1 MSLPL
6 CVDTQETLSKTSIPG
21 FAPLMHLCSALA
33 VSDQQDIIII
43 GAGLIGLCSADA
55 LAARGARVQVI
66 DARPGPCEGTSFSNS
81 GMIHPSQAMCW
92 EPAALQSPDLAR
104 AQLDAARVT
113 ARLGERSKT
122 LLLDKIKSLGL
133 PMRASGCVQLHADLD
148 AARTAQTEYNEIGIK
163 ANILINEQDTFGQV
177 ACQFPDDSSG
187 DARAFGCALAA
198 DLDLRGVSFLYG
210 AADLDIRQ
218 SGGRFFVR
226 TSKGV
231 SSAEHLVVA
240 AGFSSVD
247 CLARLGVRLQL
258 NPVAGAA
265 ADFDLPE
272 DRDDLPT
279 CPIMDTHSRS
289 ALTIFEDRV
298 RISGGWNLKDPGP
311 LIARWREIAPGLMLR
326 LGKPRSTWTGLRPV
340 SPVGRPY
347 ISSASVPNLW
357 VNTGHGH
364 MGWTLCAGSGEL
376 LADLLLGEHQD
387 RRFAFSG

>member
-1 MSLPL
+1 
-6 CVDTQETLSKTSIPG
+6 
-21 FAPLMHLCSALA
+21 MHLCRARA
-33 VSDQQDIIII
+33 VSSEQDIIII

-92 EPAALQSPDLAR
+92 EPLTPKSSELLR

-113 ARLGERSKT
+113 ARLAEQSKT
-122 LLLDKIKSLGL
+122 LLLDKMKSLGL
-133 PMRASGCVQLHADLD
+133 PLRPPGCVQLHADVE
-148 AARTAQTEYNEIGIK
+148 AARRAQSEYEEIGVK
-163 ANILINEQDTFGQV
+163 ANILMNEQDTFGRA

-198 DLDLRGVSFLYG
+198 DLAARGVSFDYD
-210 AADLDIRQ
+210 AADLNIRR
-218 SGGRFFVR
+218 SNGRFFVR
-226 TSKGV
+226 SSKSL
-231 SSAEHLVVA
+231 SSSDNLVVA
-240 AGFSSVD
+240 AGINSVD

-265 ADFDLPE
+265 ADFDLP
-272 DRDDLPT
+272 DDIGNLPT
-279 CPIMDTHSRS
+279 YPVMDTQSRS
-289 ALTIFEDRV
+289 ALTVFEDRI
-298 RISGGWNLKDPGP
+298 RISGGWGLDDPAT
-311 LIARWREIAPGLMLR
+311 LIERWRDIAPALMLH
-326 LGKPRSTWTGLRPV
+326 LSQPRSTWTGYRPV

-347 ISSASVPNLW
+347 ISGTSVPNLW

-376 LADLLLGEHQD
+376 LAGLVFGEHQD
-387 RRFAFSG
+387 KRFAFSG